1 MLALSKAAA
10 SVWPVKSTAWP
21 PIASKTVAALY
32 ERRQSR
38 NFENLGLR
46 PGRSHTLRHRHDN
59 IEIADIRLFD
69 GQVEDG
75 HAVPFL
81 NDVAREVAVYL
92 VIGCVIV
99 VILLIREFGDGAAQ
113 PSFDSFGLIFGVQRC
128 LRYCALY
135 ARNREGNDRLAS
147 FHGGPCV

>member
-1 MLALSKAAA
+1 MAAH
-10 SVWPVKSTAWP
+10 
-21 PIASKTVAALY
+21 Y

-38 NFENLGLR
+38 NFESLGLRR

-69 GQVEDG
+69 GEVEDG
-75 HAVPFL
+75 RAVPFL

-99 VILLIREFGDGAAQ
+99 GILLIREFGDGAAQ
-113 PSFDSFGLIFGVQRC
+113 PIFDSFGLIFGVQRC

-135 ARNREGNDRLAS
+135 AWDREGNDRLGFLPS
-147 FHGGPCV
+147 FK